1 MTQFCRWQQD
11 GLMNDNKGWIAVA
24 EVIQIR
30 ELQAARERTRRRA
43 SDNRSIESALVLMRE
58 NLAWAAERLRTS
70 PVQEHQELL
79 DRIEKLAAAIRYGI
93 QMLGESSVNAA
104 IPSNRNA

>member
-1 MTQFCRWQQD
+1 
-11 GLMNDNKGWIAVA
+11 
-24 EVIQIR
+24 
-30 ELQAARERTRRRA
+30 
-43 SDNRSIESALVLMRE
+43 MRE

>member
-1 MTQFCRWQQD
+1 
-11 GLMNDNKGWIAVA
+11 
-24 EVIQIR
+24 
-30 ELQAARERTRRRA
+30 
-43 SDNRSIESALVLMRE
+43 MRE

-70 PVQEHQELL
+70 PVHEHQELL